1 MTGKAQIYC
10 ITGAVADAVVATAW
24 DSVIPTEWKEEKSG
38 FESGCFGIERFILAI
53 GTRCACFMHD
63 LIPLGRQR
71 CALFGASHPSVSAQL
86 LRFWLYFMSPNCDW
100 PGLLVASFHPGKEGS
115 APPWW
120 AERFWWSPWLSD
132 DLHLHRTVRDTSQ
145 VHPPLGWYGSQLTS
159 TCLPG
164 PAPPFT
170 PSPPASLWEYLTYP
184 TRLLLQRLNK
194 TAPLFTNSSQGKHSF
209 QVAQCKI

>member
-1 MTGKAQIYC
+1 
-10 ITGAVADAVVATAW
+10 
-24 DSVIPTEWKEEKSG
+24 
-38 FESGCFGIERFILAI
+38 
-53 GTRCACFMHD
+53 MHD

-86 LRFWLYFMSPNCDW
+86 LSFWLYFMSPNCDW
-100 PGLLVASFHPGKEGS
+100 PGLPVASFHPGKEGS

-120 AERFWWSPWLSD
+120 AEHFWWSPWLSD

-170 PSPPASLWEYLTYP
+170 PRPPASPWEYLTYP

-209 QVAQCKI
+209 QEARCKNLKESFYQNVSEAEAYLESVWILKYQFKQKLQWDLFFFPVTERSGEHSL